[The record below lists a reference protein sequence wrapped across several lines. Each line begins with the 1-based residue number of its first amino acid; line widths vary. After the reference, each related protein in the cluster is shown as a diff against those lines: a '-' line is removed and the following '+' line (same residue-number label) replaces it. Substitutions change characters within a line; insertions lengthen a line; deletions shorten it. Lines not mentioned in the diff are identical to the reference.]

1 MTSELERIISKHTVT
16 TDLERWGGDTPPET
30 RIWIKRECDHTHG
43 SHYDRVYHALFHE
56 YEQRGDL
63 TPGSGQKVLETTS
76 GSAGASFAGIGSE
89 RGYDCDVI
97 MPPNV
102 EEQREKAIE
111 DRGGTI
117 IYTHELIDDLNESQA
132 TQEYVNAFPTAI
144 KQYIAEHIRA
154 FTSGN
159 AVFLNHSMGDKQDGE
174 PTPNNT
180 TLDALKTIWY
190 EASKQLDD
198 AAQERFDAFLPAI
211 GNGSSVT
218 GPCRAMKRDNTT
230 RVAGYETV
238 QSAAAYAKKHPGL
251 FERRFGIKPGQL
263 KRHNLPGTS
272 YTNNKDD
279 ARFDDIDFPHL
290 DEAVQRH
297 LDDIILI
304 SGAAM
309 DKEYEEKEGSIEEM
323 TRSLPH
329 WDEVPQTGDLGR
341 STRAG
346 IAAALS
352 DAQTYGGGDYL
363 VIAYD
368 SAGRYD
374 SNK

>member
-1 MTSELERIISKHTVT
+1 MTSELEHIVDKHTTT
-16 TDLERWGGDTPPET
+16 TDLKQWEGDTPPNT

-56 YEQRGDL
+56 HEKHGDL
-63 TPGSGQKVLETTS
+63 KPDTGQKVLETTS

-111 DRGGTI
+111 ERGGNI
-117 IYTHELIDDLNESQA
+117 IYTHELIDDLTEDQA
-132 TQEYVNAFPTAI
+132 TQEYVNAFPAAI
-144 KQYIAEHIRA
+144 QQYIRENIKA
-154 FTSGN
+154 FSSGD
-159 AVFLNHSMGDKQDGE
+159 AVFLNHSMGDKQDGQ
-174 PTPNNT
+174 PTPNET
-180 TLDALKTIWY
+180 TLGALKTIWY
-190 EASKQLDD
+190 EASQQLDD
-198 AAQERFDAFLPAI
+198 AAQEQFDAFLPAI

-218 GPCRAMKRDNTT
+218 GPCRAMKDSRNI
-230 RVAGYETV
+230 RVVGYETV
-238 QSAAAYAKKHPGL
+238 QSAAAYEKKQPGR
-251 FERRFGIKPGQL
+251 FEERFGIKPGEL

-290 DEAVQRH
+290 DEAVRTH

-304 SGAAM
+304 SGSTM
-309 DKEYEEKEGSIEEM
+309 DDEYEQREDSIDGK
-323 TRSLPH
+323 TRRLPH
-329 WDEVPQTGDLGR
+329 WDDIPATGDLGR

-352 DAQTYGGGDYL
+352 DAKANKRGDYL

-368 SAGRYD
+368 NASRYD
-374 SNK
+374 